1 MAVVTVVRVLAAAVP
16 LLPSEVKEL
25 SLSEHGVVVR
35 CALGYWL
42 QYVPVLYH
50 LAFLQAEDV
59 RYGSAA
65 VFR

>member
-16 LLPSEVKEL
+16 LLPSEVTEL
-25 SLSEHGVVVR
+25 SVSEHGVVVC

-50 LAFLQAEDV
+50 LAFL
-59 RYGSAA
+59 
-65 VFR
+65 